1 MKAIPLLSVLLAAPL
16 VSAASPPQADRTA
29 ILSMA
34 GTFDV
39 NFQFTEDA
47 ALAPGSKIISKPYT
61 ENALEVVIVVEDTPE
76 RITLQ
81 HLLVVA
87 NPKTKA
93 ESVIKHWAQVWTWQ
107 DTEILDYAGSEGLDE
122 WKRTRL
128 SNQEAAGKWTQLVTS
143 VDDTPRYE
151 GIGTWKHGYGISTW
165 TGTDTRRP
173 LPRRE
178 YTKRDD
184 YDYLLGTNTHT
195 VGPNGWLHFQDN
207 LKIIDRGEAPQAIAH
222 ETGLNEY
229 VRTESNRAE
238 AANQWWQENHI
249 AWDGIREFWL
259 RAMDDTG
266 KTFAYS
272 TSQNGTGLSKTLTD
286 LTAGK
291 PSPEEIS
298 KALSPYLISD
308 N

>member
-1 MKAIPLLSVLLAAPL
+1 MKALIATLCLSTAAIHAAP
-16 VSAASPPQADRTA
+16 PEADRAA

-39 NFQFTEDA
+39 TFRFTEDA
-47 ALAPGSKIISKPYT
+47 ALAPGSEIISKPYI
-61 ENALEVVIVVEDTPE
+61 ENALEVVVVAEDTPE

-81 HLLVVA
+81 HLLVVSD
-87 NPKTKA
+87 PTTKA
-93 ESVIKHWAQVWTWQ
+93 DAVVKHWAQVWTWQ
-107 DTEILDYAGSEGLDE
+107 DTELVDYAGSEGLDE
-122 WKRTRL
+122 WKRISL
-128 SNQEAAGKWTQLVTS
+128 SSQEAAGKWTQLVTS

-151 GIGTWKHGYGISTW
+151 GIGKWKHGYGISTW

-195 VGPNGWLHFQDN
+195 VGPKGWLHFQDN
-207 LKIIDRGEAPQAIAH
+207 IKVIDRGEAPQAIAH
-222 ETGLNEY
+222 ETGLNGY
-229 VRTESNRAE
+229 ARTESPRAE
-238 AANQWWQENHI
+238 TATRWWQENRA
-249 AWDGIREFWL
+249 AWDGIRGFWL
-259 RAMDDTG
+259 TAMDDSE
-266 KTFAYS
+266 KAFAYT
-272 TSQNGTGLSKTLTD
+272 TSQNGTGLSKALSE

-291 PSPEEIS
+291 PSAGEIS
-298 KALSPYLISD
+298 QTLSPYLISD